1 MRHDYF
7 VSAVAFNQDGTY
19 LATGGDDNTARLW
32 DTATHNEVARLLHQG
47 PVRAVLFS
55 PDGQTLATGS
65 LEGEVGLWLCR
76 PDTLVGLACQRLT
89 RNLTPAEWDHHLP
102 VEPYRATCPGVEA

>member
-1 MRHDYF
+1 
-7 VSAVAFNQDGTY
+7 VAFNQDGTY

-55 PDGQTLATGS
+55 RDGQTLATGS
-65 LEGEVGLWLCR
+65 LEGEVDSGYAAR
-76 PDTLVGLACQRLT
+76 T
-89 RNLTPAEWDHHLP
+89 RWSAWP
-102 VEPYRATCPGVEA
+102 VSG